1 MKISDLAAFCTVV
14 EASSLTEAANKL
26 HKTQPAVS
34 QSIKRLEQSL
44 GFALFEREKYRNVLT
59 EQGRRFYFEAE
70 KLLNHHRDL
79 SLLATEFAAGNEPRF
94 NICYE
99 PLVYQNQID
108 QVLGNA
114 FVNFPATEMNI
125 SSGKRFFAL
134 EQVTQGLANL
144 GIGPWFDLFHSTGD
158 LESMAIGRVKLGL
171 VSLTG
176 YMPPELSFAEL
187 AQYPSLAMKESK
199 FNFDSERLAYR
210 NSNNVMKLDDT
221 LAIKRY
227 LLQGM
232 GYALIGLNLCR
243 EEIESGILQRVRV
256 FDRNDEFEAEIHA
269 FRLHISH
276 HGPVARYFWDKLK
289 ELNIEYEKKR
299 SAARIS

>member
-1 MKISDLAAFCTVV
+1 MKISDLAVFCTVV
-14 EASSLTEAANKL
+14 EAPSLTEAANKL

-34 QSIKRLEQSL
+34 QSIKRLEQSM
-44 GFALFEREKYRNVLT
+44 GFALFEREKYRNILT

-79 SLLATEFAAGNEPRF
+79 SLLANEFAAGNEPSF

-99 PLVYQNQID
+99 PIVYQHQID
-108 QVLGNA
+108 EVLGRA
-114 FVNFPATEMNI
+114 FMKFPSTEMNI

-134 EQVTQGLANL
+134 EQVTQGAANL

-158 LESMAIGRVKLGL
+158 LETMPIGKIKLGL
-171 VSLTG
+171 VSLHG
-176 YMPPELSFAEL
+176 YMPQSLGFAEL
-187 AQYPSLAMKESK
+187 ANYPSLAMKESK
-199 FNFDSERLAYR
+199 FNFDSERLAYG
-210 NSNNVMKLDDT
+210 NSKNVMKLDDA

-232 GYALIGLNLCR
+232 GYALIGLNFCR
-243 EEIESGILQRVRV
+243 EEIDSGILQRVRV
-256 FDRNDEFEAEIHA
+256 NDRKDEFEAEIHA

-276 HGPVARYFWDKLK
+276 HGPVARYFWEQLK
-289 ELNIEYEKKR
+289 VLNKAYEDHR
-299 SAARIS
+299 TT

>member
-1 MKISDLAAFCTVV
+1 MKISDLMVFCTVA
-14 EASSLTEAANKL
+14 EAPSLTDAAKQL

-44 GFALFEREKYRNVLT
+44 GFALFEREKYRNALT

-79 SLLATEFAAGNEPRF
+79 SSLANEFAAGNEPSF

-99 PLVYQNQID
+99 PIVYQSQID
-108 QVLGNA
+108 QILADG
-114 FVNFPATEMNI
+114 FSHFPATEMNI

-158 LESMAIGRVKLGL
+158 LESMPIGKVKLGL
-171 VSLTG
+171 VAKAG
-176 YMPPELSFAEL
+176 YMPSEMTFNEL
-187 AQYPSLAMKESK
+187 AKYPSLAMKESK

-210 NSNNVMKLDDT
+210 NSTKVMKLDDP

-227 LLQGM
+227 LLQGL
-232 GYALIGLNLCR
+232 GYGLIGLNLCR
-243 EEIESGILQRVRV
+243 EELQSGALQRVRV
-256 FDRNDEFEAEIHA
+256 VDRKHEFEAQIHA
-269 FRLHISH
+269 YRLHISH
-276 HGPVARYFWDKLK
+276 HGPVARYFWRQLTTLS
-289 ELNIEYEKKR
+289 EHYER
-299 SAARIS
+299 NATTG